1 MAAKVYQ
8 IILIQ
13 VDLDLILVAVQAIH
27 VVLLLVPI
35 LQVRQFLKSLA
46 PLIGEV
52 FEIVL
57 CSCSVFY
64 AYKRVVTLVFSV
76 SLYLFQSSW

>member
-13 VDLDLILVAVQAIH
+13 VDLDLILVAVQAIR

-35 LQVRQFLKSLA
+35 LRVQQFPKDLV
-46 PLIGEV
+46 PLIGKV
-52 FEIVL
+52 TLNRALRVPSF
-57 CSCSVFY
+57 FY
-64 AYKRVVTLVFSV
+64 A
-76 SLYLFQSSW
+76 

>member
-13 VDLDLILVAVQAIH
+13 VDLDLILVAVQAIR

-35 LQVRQFLKSLA
+35 LRVQQFPKDLV
-46 PLIGEV
+46 PLIGKV
-52 FEIVL
+52 FL
-57 CSCSVFY
+57 NC
-64 AYKRVVTLVFSV
+64 AYELLHF
-76 SLYLFQSSW
+76 FDA